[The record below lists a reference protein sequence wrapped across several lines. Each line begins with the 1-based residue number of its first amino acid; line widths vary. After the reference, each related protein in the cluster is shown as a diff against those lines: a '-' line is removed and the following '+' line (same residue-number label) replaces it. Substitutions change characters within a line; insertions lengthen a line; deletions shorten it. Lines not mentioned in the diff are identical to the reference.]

1 MFYDYSMVVT
11 LYKIAE
17 VFFRLLRTNGFQKMN
32 DLHLRAR
39 VVVRISELTHRQLL
53 LNDAV
58 GFRDMSAAHALKG
71 T

>member
-17 VFFRLLRTNGFQKMN
+17 VFFRLLGTNGFQRMN

-39 VVVRISELTHRQLL
+39 VVVKILEIGSLRID
-53 LNDAV
+53 NDAV
-58 GFRDMSAAHALKG
+58 GFRDMPAAHALKG